1 MENNFGQVH
10 VYTGDGHGKTT
21 ASLGVALRAV
31 GHGYKVCMIQ
41 FLKGNDK
48 TGEFLIQERLKPDF
62 TIHQF
67 GSKSFIIDKKYSDD
81 DIKMAQE
88 GLEFAKIIIKNNQCH
103 ILILDEINVAM
114 DFNLIK
120 EKKIIN
126 FIKKYRSSGIE
137 IILTGRNA
145 SKNIIKIAD
154 IVTEMKKV
162 KHYYDSGLPARK
174 GIEY

>member
-1 MENNFGQVH
+1 MKNNFGQVH

-21 ASLGVALRAV
+21 VSLGVAMRAV

-48 TGEFLIQERLKPDF
+48 TGEFLIQDKLKPDF
-62 TIHQF
+62 IIHQF
-67 GSKSFIIDKKYSDD
+67 GNKSFIIDKNYSKD
-81 DIKMAQE
+81 DIKKARE
-88 GLEFAKIIIKNNQCH
+88 GLKFAKSIIKSNQCH
-103 ILILDEINVAM
+103 ILILDEINVAV
-114 DFNLIK
+114 DFGLI
-120 EKKIIN
+120 EVKIITD
-126 FIKKYRSSGIE
+126 FINNYRNNGVE

-145 SKNIIKIAD
+145 PEEIIKTAD